1 MPHTPTTNR
10 SARRATVRG
19 IPTEA
24 NAVAAHVIRV
34 DITELTVRHP
44 DEPEEPRVI
53 PPADVEAIEARVREL
68 SEAEKIWESKGD
80 HLRALRL
87 ELGQRL
93 FALLDGPGRRLARG
107 LAEARAVDTPPH
119 LIIRMRT
126 DTAGSDS
133 GSRALRWRWVT
144 LCAPNSGPLFA
155 DPAIASPRLTL
166 QLGTAEFSEATAPP
180 TRCLRVLFMAS
191 SPLATEPVLD
201 FENEEE
207 QLLAAVVPFVDD
219 GRVRFDVIEDG
230 TLEALRE
237 RLQKDAYDV
246 VVLSSHGLRTDA
258 GPRLAHL
265 VQGAVLPEAVAYAR
279 RPLVA
284 DKRRDPSAH
293 AWATV
298 QLVSRSALGF
308 RLDATWTSGESHDNI
323 RISEPIS
330 AYRDVEEGLHRP
342 PETMSPS

>member
-10 SARRATVRG
+10 PARRATVRG
-19 IPTEA
+19 IHTEA
-24 NAVAAHVIRV
+24 NAVTAHVIRV
-34 DITELTVRHP
+34 DITETATGLTVRYP
-44 DEPEEPRVI
+44 DEPDEPRVI
-53 PPADVEAIEARVREL
+53 PPADVETIEARVREL
-68 SEAEKIWESKGD
+68 SEAEKIWEPKAD

-87 ELGQRL
+87 ELGQRH
-93 FALLDGPGRRLARG
+93 FALLDGPGRRLARA
-107 LAEARAVDTPPH
+107 LAEARAVDMPPH
-119 LIIRMRT
+119 LILCIRT
-126 DTAGSDS
+126 ETAGSDS

-144 LCAPNSGPLFA
+144 LCAPDSGPLFA

-166 QLGTAEFSEATAPP
+166 QLGAAELSEATALP

-237 RLQKDAYDV
+237 RLQKDAHDV

-258 GPRLAHL
+258 GARLVLEDAE
-265 VQGAVLPEAVAYAR
+265 GAR
-279 RPLVA
+279 
-284 DKRRDPSAH
+284 K
-293 AWATV
+293 
-298 QLVSRSALGF
+298 
-308 RLDATWTSGESHDNI
+308 DATPEELLEVFGAAVHKPALVVLSSCHSADSHGA
-323 RISEPIS
+323 S
-330 AYRDVEEGLHRP
+330 
-342 PETMSPS
+342 